1 MKRGFAPKAT
11 LTPEERLRAAY
22 ANDILG
28 VDQHTISALF
38 GVNQGRVAEAIE
50 AVRAAVGAER
60 SRAKVIRGARKLA
73 KGHGG
78 ASFGM
83 AGGNGGTGGGARA

>member
-1 MKRGFAPKAT
+1 MKRGHSPKRT

-22 ANDILG
+22 AHDILG

-50 AVRAAVGAER
+50 AVREATGAER
-60 SRAKVIRGARKLA
+60 PRAKVIRGARGGGTCWTAGKS
-73 KGHGG
+73 GG
-78 ASFGM
+78 AE
-83 AGGNGGTGGGARA
+83 A